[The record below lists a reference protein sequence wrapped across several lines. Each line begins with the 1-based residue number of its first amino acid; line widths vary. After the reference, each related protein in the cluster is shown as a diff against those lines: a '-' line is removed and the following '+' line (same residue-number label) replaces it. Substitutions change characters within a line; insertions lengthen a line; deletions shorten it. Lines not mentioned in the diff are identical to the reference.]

1 MPGIAIIEHD
11 ALMRALL
18 AEWLAAEGYD
28 VIDGSRGDGAAA
40 NADVDL
46 VIVDVYMPRA
56 LGVERL
62 REARIAYPG
71 VPIVA
76 ISAQFRAGVSCEG
89 YAARVLGVE
98 RVVAKPFDRQ
108 ALVDAVRSV
117 TRPPVASVRQGA

>member
-11 ALMRALL
+11 ALMRALIT
-18 AEWLAAEGYD
+18 EWLAAEGYD
-28 VIDGSRGDGAAA
+28 VIDGSRGDGAAS
-40 NADVDL
+40 NVDVDV

-62 REARIAYPG
+62 REARGAYPG

-89 YAARVLGVE
+89 SAARALGVD
-98 RVVAKPFDRQ
+98 RVVAKPFDRA
-108 ALVDAVRSV
+108 ALVHAVRSV
-117 TRPPVASVRQGA
+117 TGPPVAAR